1 VRKIVTALEPLA
13 FDRLYDGFAPG
24 LLAHGAKES
33 IRYSADRYIGWI
45 TDAIRDPDERV
56 LGVRC

>member
-24 LLAHGAKES
+24 VLTHGAKES

-45 TDAIRDPDERV
+45 TDTIRDPDERV
-56 LGVRC
+56 